1 MTSWD
6 FLWALSKWRLQEK
19 HREIN
24 VVNSGLVNWYLSIEW
39 KHTNFQNYLKLL
51 VKLQSPFYLRL
62 RLFENPDLIN
72 PKREMKAFTYRLGIL
87 MWKDTPFIRALL
99 LSNRVWKAQDFFTS
113 LKHVTGAKS
122 RSKGCRI
129 LCLLL
134 KINKKRL
141 FSEGSLGVWY
151 TKYLVFW
158 ALEVFHREM
167 GLKQASWTKE

>member
-6 FLWALSKWRLQEK
+6 FLWALISKWRLQEK

-24 VVNSGLVNWYLSIEW
+24 VVNCGPVNCSSQLNENTLIFKIFS
-39 KHTNFQNYLKLL
+39 KVAVT
-51 VKLQSPFYLRL
+51 FYLRL
-62 RLFENPDLIN
+62 RLFENPDVIN

-113 LKHVTGAKS
+113 LKHVPGAKS

-134 KINKKRL
+134 KINKKKGL
-141 FSEGSLGVWY
+141 FSEWSLC
-151 TKYLVFW
+151 
-158 ALEVFHREM
+158 E
-167 GLKQASWTKE
+167 